1 MLSITYINSNNGT
14 LLITLSDKDVNNI
27 KNYNNYSLLFNN
39 NELIGINI
47 FDINNEFKFQ
57 TGLVYPN
64 EQLLNWIKSITN
76 HSLKKEVNF
85 VVAKV
90 EECQNIE
97 NTHLHKCII
106 FDGNNKYDVVCGA
119 KNVKKGLKVVLAK
132 NNTIMP
138 NGKIILAGA
147 VMGIKSE
154 GMLCSARE
162 LKLKNDSDGIIELD
176 DSYYIGNEF
185 LEVYKNRI

>member
-64 EQLLNWIKSITN
+64 EQLLNWIKYITN

-119 KNVKKGLKVVLAK
+119 KNVKRGLKVVLAK

-138 NGKIILAGA
+138 NGKIILAGV

-162 LKLKNDSDGIIELD
+162 LKLKNESNGIIELD